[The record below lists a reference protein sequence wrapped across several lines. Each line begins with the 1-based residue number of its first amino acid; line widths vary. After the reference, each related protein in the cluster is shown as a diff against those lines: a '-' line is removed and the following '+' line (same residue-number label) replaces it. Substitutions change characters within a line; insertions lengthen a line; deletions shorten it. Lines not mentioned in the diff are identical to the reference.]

1 MLARAAAFC
10 FAPLEPVMTGQP
22 APPAVQAG
30 RLTNV
35 SLTWVAGVVEQWIRF
50 GRVAGDRIIDRRR
63 RIVSFRPGTAFA
75 FVRWRANRYGTIVSR
90 IDIVVA
96 VDSGAPLVTVPGVD
110 PGGDLLLHIAG
121 WPKVERVLEAIDRIE
136 ALGIDP
142 ADAAP
147 DHWRHVH
154 NRLAA
159 GMPPRAYA
167 RDRHL
172 AWLQRRNL
180 QP

>member
-1 MLARAAAFC
+1 MSGRS
-10 FAPLEPVMTGQP
+10 APTSASAE
-22 APPAVQAG
+22 
-30 RLTNV
+30 RLTHV
-35 SLTWVAGVVEQWIRF
+35 SLMWVEGVVEQWIRF
-50 GRVAGDRIIDRRR
+50 GWATGERIVDRRR

-75 FVRWRANRYGTIVSR
+75 FARWRANRYGTIASR

-96 VDSGAPLVTVPGVD
+96 VGTGAPLVTVPGVD

-121 WPKVERVLEAIDRIE
+121 WPKVERVLEAIDGVE

-142 ADAAP
+142 SDAAP

-159 GMPPRAYA
+159 GMLPRPYA

-172 AWLQRRNL
+172 AWLQRRSL